1 MKKKNIYNSW
11 LWSSIFTILVYFVM
25 PSRARYSLGLSDASI
40 FEYFGYAMSNGEVL
54 YKNLF
59 DHKGPVIFLINYL
72 GYELYG
78 ELGIKIVYLFCI
90 FMFFYTSTLVS
101 RLFTNEKNSIIV
113 LLIIYIVFVSIF
125 ELGWG
130 IEGYILPLLNY
141 SLYIYIKY
149 FLKQQVSKL
158 EVLFVGVSLAIVF
171 FLRANMI
178 GIWIGFSF
186 YVLLYMISK
195 KQYKELVDFA
205 KYFILGINIVV
216 IPLMIYL
223 LVKGV
228 LSEMIYQSF
237 TMNYIYSKNQGIGK
251 RNILNWFISIANEL
265 NLMLIFFVG
274 ILISYKKYKRK
285 TVLFS
290 LVVVLC
296 LVFAL
301 LSKRPFLHYLLVLIP
316 LIIPIL
322 SITLENSIFKINIV
336 YILCGIYI
344 IYYSPIQNI
353 LKNVEN
359 RNYNF
364 FNDEVKIARYIKD
377 NTINT
382 DRIYSH
388 RMQGL
393 IYLEAERLANSKFFF
408 IPSLEDETP
417 IIDEFK
423 SNFERKKPKYI
434 VFDERYDYN
443 QDTDIYIKEYISK
456 NYKKEY
462 GIKTITLYK
471 LIE

>member
-1 MKKKNIYNSW
+1 MKKICLYNSW

-54 YKNLF
+54 YKDLF

-101 RLFTNEKNSIIV
+101 KLFTNERNSIIV
-113 LLIIYIVFVSIF
+113 LLILYIVFVSIF

-149 FLKQQVSKL
+149 FLQQQVSKL
-158 EVLFVGVSLAIVF
+158 EVLFVGVSLAIVL

-178 GIWIGFSF
+178 GIWLGFSF

-205 KYFILGINIVV
+205 KYFVLGISIVV
-216 IPLMIYL
+216 IPLVIYL
-223 LVKGV
+223 LIKGV
-228 LSEMIYQSF
+228 LYEMIYQSF
-237 TMNYIYSKNQGIGK
+237 IMNYIYSKNHGIGK
-251 RNILNWFISIANEL
+251 RNILNWFISVASGL
-265 NLMLIFFVG
+265 NLTFIFCIG
-274 ILISYKKYKRK
+274 ILISYRKYKGK
-285 TVLFS
+285 VLLFS

-301 LSKRPFLHYLLVLIP
+301 LSKRPYLHYLLVLIP

-322 SITLENSIFKINIV
+322 SIIFESSIFKINIA
-336 YILCGIYI
+336 YLLCGIYI
-344 IYYSPIQNI
+344 IYFIPIQNI

-359 RNYNF
+359 RNYNYF
-364 FNDEVKIARYIKD
+364 SDEIKIARYIKD
-377 NTINT
+377 NTSKT

-408 IPSLEDETP
+408 IPALEDETP
-417 IIDEFK
+417 IINEFK
-423 SNFERKKPKYI
+423 SSFEREKPKYI

-443 QDTDIYIKEYISK
+443 QYTDIYIKEYISK

-462 GIKTITLYK
+462 EIKTITLYK
-471 LIE
+471 MIE

>member
-1 MKKKNIYNSW
+1 
-11 LWSSIFTILVYFVM
+11 
-25 PSRARYSLGLSDASI
+25 
-40 FEYFGYAMSNGEVL
+40 
-54 YKNLF
+54 
-59 DHKGPVIFLINYL
+59 
-72 GYELYG
+72 
-78 ELGIKIVYLFCI
+78 
-90 FMFFYTSTLVS
+90 MFFYTSTLVS
-101 RLFTNEKNSIIV
+101 RLFTNERNSIIV
-113 LLIIYIVFVSIF
+113 LLILYIVFVSIF

-149 FLKQQVSKL
+149 FLKQQVNKL
-158 EVLFVGVSLAIVF
+158 EVLLVGVSLAIVF

-186 YVLLYMISK
+186 YVLLYMILK

-205 KYFILGINIVV
+205 KYFILGISIVV
-216 IPLMIYL
+216 FPLMIYL